1 MHDRTIDSGL
11 LKTKPH
17 FEILDGLRGLAA
29 LVVVIFHF
37 MEIIIADFS
46 NNFISHGYLA
56 VDFFFCLSG
65 FVVSYAYDNR
75 IVGMGLKTFIKLRLI
90 RLQPLVIIGSVL
102 GLLTFLF
109 DPYSNL
115 YSIYGFK
122 ETALIFLTSAF
133 LIPYPVV
140 SERYF
145 NLFNLNAPSW
155 SLFWEYVANL
165 VYATILFKASR
176 KVLPPLVLLAAAGLF
191 YVSWNSG
198 SLLGGW
204 SGGTFFDGLA
214 RISFS
219 FLMGMLIFLSN
230 WIIKNKLGLPGTS
243 ALLLLAFLTP
253 YNEQWNW
260 LVDLLIVVVYF
271 PLIVSLGAGAGL
283 AGKHYKI
290 NQFSGDISYPLYM
303 THYPFMWVFANYV
316 VVTEPGIAQLS
327 WVIPLSIILLI
338 GLAYL
343 VTKFLDFP
351 IRRYFTDK
359 LKARSNRQ
367 QLVPFIQGKFFYSP
381 ELKMLN
387 HGGGC
392 YMVDEEYL
400 LPAFAGYSFSRRIFF
415 RLLFI
420 I

>member
-75 IVGMGLKTFIKLRLI
+75 IAGMGLKTFIKLRLI

-219 FLMGMLIFLSN
+219 FLMGMLIFRSN

-359 LKARSNRQ
+359 LKARANRQ
-367 QLVPFIQGKFFYSP
+367 
-381 ELKMLN
+381 E
-387 HGGGC
+387 
-392 YMVDEEYL
+392 
-400 LPAFAGYSFSRRIFF
+400 
-415 RLLFI
+415 
-420 I
+420 

>member
-1 MHDRTIDSGL
+1 MQDSTVASKF
-11 LKTKPH
+11 LKSKPH
-17 FEILDGLRGLAA
+17 FDILDGLRGLAA
-29 LVVVIFHF
+29 IVVVIFHF
-37 MEIIIADFS
+37 MEIIFDFS

-65 FVVSYAYDNR
+65 FVIAYAYDSR
-75 IVGMGLKTFIKLRLI
+75 IAGMGLKTFIKLRLI

-109 DPYSNL
+109 DPYSDL
-115 YSIYGFK
+115 FAVYGFK
-122 ETALIFLTSAF
+122 ETALIFITSTF

-165 VYATILFKASR
+165 VYAAILYKATK
-176 KVLPPLVLLAAAGLF
+176 KVLGPLVLLAAAALF

-219 FLMGMLIFLSN
+219 FVMGMLIFRSN
-230 WIIKNKLGLPGTS
+230 WIIKNKLGLLGMS

-253 YNEQWNW
+253 YNDQWNW
-260 LVDLLIVVVYF
+260 LVDLFIVVLYF
-271 PLIVSLGAGAGL
+271 PLIVSLGAGANL
-283 AGKHYKI
+283 ARKHHKI
-290 NQFSGDISYPLYM
+290 NKFSGDISYPLYM

-316 VVTEPGIAQLS
+316 VVDEPSIAQLS
-327 WVIPLSIILLI
+327 WVIPISIILLI

-343 VTKFLDFP
+343 VTNFLDFP
-351 IRRYFTDK
+351 IRRYLTDK
-359 LKARSNRQ
+359 LKAS
-367 QLVPFIQGKFFYSP
+367 
-381 ELKMLN
+381 
-387 HGGGC
+387 
-392 YMVDEEYL
+392 
-400 LPAFAGYSFSRRIFF
+400 ARR
-415 RLLFI
+415 
-420 I
+420 

>member
-46 NNFISHGYLA
+46 NSFISHGYLA

-75 IVGMGLKTFIKLRLI
+75 IAGMGLKTFIKLRLI

-176 KVLPPLVLLAAAGLF
+176 KVLPSLVLLAAAGLF

-219 FLMGMLIFLSN
+219 FLMGMLIFRSN

-359 LKARSNRQ
+359 LKARANRQ
-367 QLVPFIQGKFFYSP
+367 Q
-381 ELKMLN
+381 
-387 HGGGC
+387 
-392 YMVDEEYL
+392 
-400 LPAFAGYSFSRRIFF
+400 
-415 RLLFI
+415 
-420 I
+420 

>member
-1 MHDRTIDSGL
+1 
-11 LKTKPH
+11 
-17 FEILDGLRGLAA
+17 
-29 LVVVIFHF
+29 
-37 MEIIIADFS
+37 
-46 NNFISHGYLA
+46 
-56 VDFFFCLSG
+56 
-65 FVVSYAYDNR
+65 
-75 IVGMGLKTFIKLRLI
+75 MGLKTFIKLRLI

-109 DPYSNL
+109 DHYSNL

-219 FLMGMLIFLSN
+219 FLVGMFIFRSN

-338 GLAYL
+338 SLAYL

-359 LKARSNRQ
+359 LKASTIR
-367 QLVPFIQGKFFYSP
+367 P
-381 ELKMLN
+381 
-387 HGGGC
+387 H
-392 YMVDEEYL
+392 
-400 LPAFAGYSFSRRIFF
+400 
-415 RLLFI
+415 
-420 I
+420 